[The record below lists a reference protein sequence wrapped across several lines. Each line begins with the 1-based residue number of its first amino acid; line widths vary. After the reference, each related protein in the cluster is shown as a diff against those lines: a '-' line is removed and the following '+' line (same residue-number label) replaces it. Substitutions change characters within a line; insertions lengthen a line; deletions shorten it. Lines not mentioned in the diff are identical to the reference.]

1 MFQFALNEEGKFIIE
16 DTVIEDETAPLP
28 EGYEIIDGVLQV
40 TLEDELAP
48 IDLELLKIDSMNSR
62 RLEGAEFS
70 IEKQNSAGEYEI
82 IEEAWHQIKRFFPI
96 QCFRLVG
103 RVYRIKEVK
112 SPDSYRK
119 LPGYFILEISY
130 REEPDIENDRVVQER
145 SGYTKS

>member
-82 IEEAWHQIKRFFPI
+82 IEGGLAPDPNDSSLFNASDLLE
-96 QCFRLVG
+96 G
-103 RVYRIKEVK
+103 VYRIKE
-112 SPDSYRK
+112 
-119 LPGYFILEISY
+119 
-130 REEPDIENDRVVQER
+130 
-145 SGYTKS
+145 

>member
-1 MFQFALNEEGKFIIE
+1 M
-16 DTVIEDETAPLP
+16 P

-82 IEEAWHQIKRFFPI
+82 IEEAWHQIQTILPYSMLQTCWKGLSD
-96 QCFRLVG
+96 QG
-103 RVYRIKEVK
+103 SEV
-112 SPDSYRK
+112 
-119 LPGYFILEISY
+119 
-130 REEPDIENDRVVQER
+130 
-145 SGYTKS
+145 T